1 MRKLNKGL
9 LGAALALSAY
19 IAMPGPHLALA
30 QRQAQPGFD
39 VPICEGEISTFV
51 LGNVPSGPDY
61 WVDIFDETEEA
72 LKFREIFLAALQNSG
87 RGTGKDAQLV
97 FSFESQSNF
106 LGLVPRSSGDR
117 FASDSRR
124 TKDSGSEVGVS
135 ELRDTIRGDTSGRGT
150 STGVGQEIDA
160 KVELRDRA
168 TGRVAWLGTVSC
180 RPLTGDRTL
189 LMEFV
194 SKVIVDSLARE
205 GGKTTF

>member
-1 MRKLNKGL
+1 MRKLNKSL

-51 LGNVPSGPDY
+51 LGDVPSGPQY
-61 WVDIFDETEEA
+61 WVDIFDKTDEA
-72 LKFREIFLAALQNSG
+72 LKFREVFLTTLQNSG
-87 RGTGKDAQLV
+87 RETGKDGQLV

-117 FASDSRR
+117 FGSDSRR
-124 TKDSGSEVGVS
+124 TRDSGSEIGVS
-135 ELRDTIRGDTSGRGT
+135 ELRDTIRGDTNGRGIR
-150 STGVGQEIDA
+150 TGVDQEIDA
-160 KVELRDRA
+160 KIELRDRA

-180 RPLTGDRTL
+180 RPLTGDRAL